1 MKISPNQKQTR
12 SDKSSSFR
20 RGFLLIGTLTLL
32 ALVLSTFFKPFSLLA
47 IVIWILWV
55 VVIVACLAPVIALAV
70 WRGKPDGWHEIG
82 LALGFWSM
90 NFSCLILMGRL
101 PIFSSLEWNWTGK
114 IFAILA
120 SLAFI
125 GLWRGTTWREIGFTG
140 LRKGSWLPFIV
151 LVLLSFVAFLALYTK
166 DVPTKVETLLFQL
179 IMPGV
184 DEEIVFRGI
193 LLLLLNRAFSTSWKL
208 LGANVGWGWIISSV
222 LFGLIHGIGFTGSQ
236 FQFQFSLAPIIIAS
250 ITGLIIGWL
259 RERTGSLYPA
269 IFLHATVDATGFV
282 INALVNGLAY

>member
-1 MKISPNQKQTR
+1 
-12 SDKSSSFR
+12 
-20 RGFLLIGTLTLL
+20 
-32 ALVLSTFFKPFSLLA
+32 
-47 IVIWILWV
+47 
-55 VVIVACLAPVIALAV
+55 
-70 WRGKPDGWHEIG
+70 
-82 LALGFWSM
+82 
-90 NFSCLILMGRL
+90 
-101 PIFSSLEWNWTGK
+101 
-114 IFAILA
+114 
-120 SLAFI
+120 
-125 GLWRGTTWREIGFTG
+125 

-179 IMPGV
+179 TMPGV

-193 LLLLLNRAFSTSWKL
+193 LLLLLSRAFSTSWKL